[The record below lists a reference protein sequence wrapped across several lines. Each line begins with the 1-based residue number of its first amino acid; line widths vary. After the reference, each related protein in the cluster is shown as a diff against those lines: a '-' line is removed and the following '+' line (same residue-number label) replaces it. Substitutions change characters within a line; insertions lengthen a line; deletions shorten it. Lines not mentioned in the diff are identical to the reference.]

1 MSFFNFQFWI
11 EIEMRKNALFH
22 FNFNLK
28 IEWHFRCGARIK
40 YLPFF
45 RFDYWIEKGKIKKT
59 FCWIYFDLKPI
70 LKNKHQNFR
79 INFLIWY
86 QKMNFK
92 KFFLFSIFAL
102 KLKTEKGKIFKI
114 RFVFKSKNE
123 LYFRYTDSSGT
134 QIIEIT
140 FPVIFTSM
148 VSHVIQEQVRIMS
161 IEISRCTMITRAP
174 SICCLENNWF
184 ILIFISLAATFTNHI
199 SRSSYREVFS

>member
-1 MSFFNFQFWI
+1 MKKLISKNIFYFSHFIIELKKEKQKKLFLNLFW
-11 EIEMRKNALFH
+11 F
-22 FNFNLK
+22 K
-28 IEWHFRCGARIK
+28 I
-40 YLPFF
+40 
-45 RFDYWIEKGKIKKT
+45 
-59 FCWIYFDLKPI
+59 
-70 LKNKHQNFR
+70 
-79 INFLIWY
+79 
-86 QKMNFK
+86 NFK
-92 KFFLFSIFAL
+92 KQ
-102 KLKTEKGKIFKI
+102 KLKFFEFIFWFQIILLIKLKNEKWKI

>member
-1 MSFFNFQFWI
+1 MSFFNFQLWN

-45 RFDYWIEKGKIKKT
+45 RFDYWIEKGKMKKT

-70 LKNKHQNFR
+70 LKNKNQNFR

-86 QKMNFK
+86 QKM
-92 KFFLFSIFAL
+92 
-102 KLKTEKGKIFKI
+102 IFKNS
-114 RFVFKSKNE
+114 FFFQFLLWNWKMKNE
-123 LYFRYTDSSGT
+123 KFSKFVLFLNQKTNYTFGT
-134 QIIEIT
+134 RIIEIT
-140 FPVIFTSM
+140 FLVIFTSM

-161 IEISRCTMITRAP
+161 IGISRCTMITRAP
-174 SICCLENNWF
+174 SICCLDYNWF
-184 ILIFISLAATFTNHI
+184 ILIFILLAATFTNHI
-199 SRSSYREVFS
+199 SRSSYREVLS